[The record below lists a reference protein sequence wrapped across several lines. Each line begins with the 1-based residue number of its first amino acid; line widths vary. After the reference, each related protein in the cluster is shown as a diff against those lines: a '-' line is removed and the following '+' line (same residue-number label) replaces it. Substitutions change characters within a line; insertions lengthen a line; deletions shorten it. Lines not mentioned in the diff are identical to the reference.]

1 MKVELEKK
9 KKCCKLGVKN
19 SKKPVGQSPCFPKRQ
34 ADSEVSK
41 VCGASQKGSLN

>member
-1 MKVELEKK
+1 MKVELEK

-19 SKKPVGQSPCFPKRQ
+19 SKKSGGQSPCFPKCK
-34 ADSEVSK
+34 ADSKVSK